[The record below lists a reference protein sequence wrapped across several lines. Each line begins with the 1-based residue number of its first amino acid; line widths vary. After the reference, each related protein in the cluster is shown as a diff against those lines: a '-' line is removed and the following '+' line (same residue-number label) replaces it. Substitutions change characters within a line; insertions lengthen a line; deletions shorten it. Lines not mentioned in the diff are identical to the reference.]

1 MPNISVNGRQVDVD
15 ITAELSQYE
24 WTRARWTA
32 DKLLAASPFRADNRP
47 SFMAN
52 LDGEYAGTWTDSG
65 AIDPDYSS
73 GNLVKLLAFLR
84 DESYEE
90 AAEYLIETYA
100 APEQTDSFIMP
111 TLQLAQGPRQ
121 PIAIDEAIIGRHRG
135 ISEYLRD
142 GRGISEKVQRF
153 FGVGASPN
161 AVLLPWRHADGRLAT
176 VKYRRTDS
184 KLFWYAR
191 DAEPVK
197 RCVFGIDKIWRHA
210 ADDARFKQAV
220 ICEGEIDAMS
230 WYVAGL
236 PAVATGGANVT
247 QRQIDL
253 IRASPLESVILAAD
267 NDEAGE
273 KWARTLTE
281 GLRGSVKLSKVTVP
295 IGKDS
300 NEYAVNGGDLAALKR
315 EEVRVVS
322 LRLR

>member
-24 WTRARWTA
+24 WTRARWTS
-32 DKLLAASPFRADNRP
+32 DKLLSASPFRADNHP

-52 LDGEYAGTWTDSG
+52 LDGEYAGTWLDSG

-73 GNLVKLLAFLR
+73 GNFVKLLAFLR

-90 AAEYLIETYA
+90 AAEYLIEAYA
-100 APEQTDSFIMP
+100 APEQSDSFIMP

-121 PIAIDEAIIGRHRG
+121 PIVISEDIIGRHRG

-142 GRGISEKVQRF
+142 ERGISEKVQRF
-153 FGVGASPN
+153 FGVGSTGS

-176 VKYRRTDS
+176 VKYRRIDS

-197 RCVFGIDKIWRHA
+197 RCVFGIDKIWRHEL
-210 ADDARFKQAV
+210 REAV
-220 ICEGEIDAMS
+220 ICEGEIDSFS
-230 WYVAGL
+230 WYVAGM

-267 NDEAGE
+267 NDEAGA

-300 NEYAVNGGDLAALKR
+300 NEYAVNGGALAELERRA
-315 EEVRVVS
+315 VPTFS
-322 LRLR
+322 LRVT

>member
-24 WTRARWTA
+24 WTRARWTS
-32 DKLLAASPFRADNRP
+32 DKLLAGSPFRIDLHP
-47 SFMAN
+47 SFMCN
-52 LDGEYAGTWTDSG
+52 LDGEFAGTFIDSG
-65 AIDPDYSS
+65 GTDPDYSS
-73 GNLVKLLAFLR
+73 GNFVKLLAFLR

-90 AAEYLIETYA
+90 TAEYLIETYA
-100 APEQTDSFIMP
+100 APEQTDSFTMP

-142 GRGISEKVQRF
+142 ERGISERVQRF
-153 FGVGASPN
+153 FGVGSTAN

-197 RCVFGIDKIWRHA
+197 RCVFGIDKIWRHEL
-210 ADDARFKQAV
+210 REAV

-230 WYVAGL
+230 WYVAGQ
-236 PAVATGGANVT
+236 AAIATGGANVT

-253 IRASPLESVILAAD
+253 IRASPLESVILVAD

-281 GLRGSVKLSKVTVP
+281 GLRGSVRLSKVTIP

-300 NEYAVNGGDLAALKR
+300 NEYAVNGGDLAELEREIIPTVALK
-315 EEVRVVS
+315 
-322 LRLR
+322 LR

>member
-1 MPNISVNGRQVDVD
+1 MPNIPVNGRQVDVD

-24 WTRARWTA
+24 WTRARWTS
-32 DKLLAASPFRADNRP
+32 DKLLSASPFRADNHP

-52 LDGEYAGTWTDSG
+52 LDGEYAGTWLDSG

-73 GNLVKLLAFLR
+73 GNFTKLLAFLR

-100 APEQTDSFIMP
+100 APEQSDSFTMP
-111 TLQLAQGPRQ
+111 ALQLAEGPRQ
-121 PIAIDEAIIGRHRG
+121 PIVIDEAIIGSHRG

-142 GRGISEKVQRF
+142 ERGITEKIQRF
-153 FGVGASPN
+153 FGVGSTGS

-197 RCVFGIDKIWRHA
+197 RCVFGIDKIWRRA
-210 ADDARFKQAV
+210 ASDARFKQAV

-230 WYVAGL
+230 FYVAGM
-236 PAVATGGANVT
+236 PAIATGGANVT

-253 IRASPLESVILAAD
+253 IRASPLEHVILAAD
-267 NDEAGE
+267 NDEAGA
-273 KWARTLTE
+273 KWAKALTE
-281 GLRGSVKLSKVTVP
+281 GLRGHVRLSKITVP
-295 IGKDS
+295 GVKDS
-300 NEYAVNGGDLAALKR
+300 NEYAVNGGDLAGLER
-315 EEVRVVS
+315 EPIRAVTLS
-322 LRLR
+322 LR

>member
-24 WTRARWTA
+24 WTRARWTS
-32 DKLLAASPFRADNRP
+32 DKLLSASPFRADNHP

-73 GNLVKLLAFLR
+73 GNFVKLLAFLR

-90 AAEYLIETYA
+90 ATEYLIETYA
-100 APEQTDSFIMP
+100 APEQSDSFIMP

-121 PIAIDEAIIGRHRG
+121 PIVISEDIIGRHRG

-142 GRGISEKVQRF
+142 ERGISERVQRF
-153 FGVGASPN
+153 FGVGSTAN

-197 RCVFGIDKIWRHA
+197 RCVFGIDKIWRHGL
-210 ADDARFKQAV
+210 REAV

-236 PAVATGGANVT
+236 PAIATGGANVT

-253 IRASPLESVILAAD
+253 IRASPLEHVILAAD
-267 NDEAGE
+267 NDEAGA

-281 GLRGSVKLSKVTVP
+281 GLRGSVKLSKVTIP

-300 NEYAVNGGDLAALKR
+300 NEYAVNGGDLAELEREVIPTVALKL
-315 EEVRVVS
+315 S
-322 LRLR
+322 